1 MELVLDTRSPNYERS
16 KGEQIA
22 INVDGTGDQAA
33 ANYYTGDRM
42 DKQVLT
48 SVKSGLSDG
57 RFVGLYSV
65 HPDYD
70 LFRQGLNGTGT
81 GTSTMSN
88 TSHCNLNE
96 TRSLIEI
103 TVSSRISS
111 PEWLGKPFTKFT
123 VLLKFSHK
131 LQCEMF
137 GIIYSNHSSRSQ
149 SPFSSV

>member
-57 RFVGLYSV
+57 RFVGRYSG
-65 HPDYD
+65 HPDHAEITRAD
-70 LFRQGLNGTGT
+70 PGFAGGTPTPKKTAWKWKQLDQGGGGGTGVQNCT
-81 GTSTMSN
+81 
-88 TSHCNLNE
+88 
-96 TRSLIEI
+96 I
-103 TVSSRISS
+103 
-111 PEWLGKPFTKFT
+111 
-123 VLLKFSHK
+123 
-131 LQCEMF
+131 
-137 GIIYSNHSSRSQ
+137 
-149 SPFSSV
+149 

>member
-57 RFVGLYSV
+57 RFVGRYSV
-65 HPDYD
+65 HPHHG
-70 LFRQGLNGTGT
+70 LFRKGLGPILCRTLHT
-81 GTSTMSN
+81 AT
-88 TSHCNLNE
+88 
-96 TRSLIEI
+96 
-103 TVSSRISS
+103 
-111 PEWLGKPFTKFT
+111 
-123 VLLKFSHK
+123 
-131 LQCEMF
+131 
-137 GIIYSNHSSRSQ
+137 
-149 SPFSSV
+149 